1 MCVCVLVCVCA
12 CVYVSECVC
21 MRVCVYV
28 CVCMCVC
35 MRVCACLCVCVCV
48 CPVHKIRGKAK
59 ARWVYD
65 WDVCATNHNDTI
77 EHLYAI
83 NIIYYTSIE
92 VAINVHCV

>member
-1 MCVCVLVCVCA
+1 
-12 CVYVSECVC
+12 